1 MGKSNYDTSDWLIRL
16 KKDKTILLNSKR
28 KLKSNI
34 IIYIYISL
42 KSTLQCN
49 LIEGP
54 FIYKVTG
61 SPWDLWGSSQKH
73 LSIGGGIRTTNFES

>member
-1 MGKSNYDTSDWLIRL
+1 MGRSNDMSDWLIRL
-16 KKDKTILLNSKR
+16 TKDKTILLSSKR

-34 IIYIYISL
+34 IIYISL
-42 KSTLQCN
+42 NSTLQCN

-61 SPWDLWGSSQKH
+61 ALWDLWGSSQKH
-73 LSIGGGIRTTNFES
+73 LSIGGGIRNKNSES